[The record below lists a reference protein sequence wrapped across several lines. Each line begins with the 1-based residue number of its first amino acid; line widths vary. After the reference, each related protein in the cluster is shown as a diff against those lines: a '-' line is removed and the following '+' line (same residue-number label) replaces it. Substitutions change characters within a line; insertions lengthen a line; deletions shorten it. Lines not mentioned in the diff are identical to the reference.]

1 MLRQILLVS
10 CVFVITLL
18 GLRAFGVTMAGPV
31 AIALSCIAAV
41 ACLRSGGESL
51 AALGLTRQR
60 PLRTGLLALGCA
72 ILGYAAAAIGTL
84 VATRVLGWPPL
95 QSGQVGAI
103 AGNLP
108 MLLGM
113 LAIAWS
119 TAAFGEELLFRGFL
133 LGRLRAL
140 LGGGLG
146 VGIVAAFVQ
155 ALVFGLAHAYQ
166 GPTGILVTGLIGLVF
181 GLLYL
186 RLRALWPLV
195 IAHGLIDTVGLLAL
209 YAGMASR

>member
-1 MLRQILLVS
+1 MLRQILIVS
-10 CVFVITLL
+10 CVFGITLF
-18 GLRAFGVTMAGPV
+18 GLTAFGMTMAGPV
-31 AIALSCIAAV
+31 AISLSGIAAV
-41 ACLRSGGESL
+41 VCLRSGGESW

-60 PLRTGLLALGCA
+60 PLRMGLVALGCA
-72 ILGYAAAAIGTL
+72 ILGYVVAAIGTV
-84 VATRVLGWPPL
+84 VATRVLGWAPM
-95 QSGQVGAI
+95 QSGQIGAV

-155 ALVFGLAHAYQ
+155 ALLFGLAHAYQ
-166 GPTGILVTGLIGLVF
+166 GPTGILATGLIGLVF

-186 RLRALWPLV
+186 RLRTLWPLV

-209 YAGMASR
+209 YAGMAPR

>member
-1 MLRQILLVS
+1 M
-10 CVFVITLL
+10 
-18 GLRAFGVTMAGPV
+18 
-31 AIALSCIAAV
+31 
-41 ACLRSGGESL
+41 
-51 AALGLTRQR
+51 
-60 PLRTGLLALGCA
+60 ALGCA

-84 VATRVLGWPPL
+84 VAIRVFGWAPV
-95 QSGQVGAI
+95 QSGQVGAV

-119 TAAFGEELLFRGFL
+119 TAAFGEEVLFRGFL

-146 VGIVAAFVQ
+146 VGVVAAFVQ
-155 ALVFGLAHAYQ
+155 ALLFGLAHAYQ

-186 RLRALWPLV
+186 RMRSLWPLV

-209 YAGMASR
+209 YAGMGSG

>member
-1 MLRQILLVS
+1 
-10 CVFVITLL
+10 
-18 GLRAFGVTMAGPV
+18 MAGPIAV
-31 AIALSCIAAV
+31 ALSGIVAV

-51 AALGLTRQR
+51 SALGWVRQR
-60 PLRTGLLALGCA
+60 PLNTVLAALGCA
-72 ILGYAAAAIGTL
+72 ILGYAVAAAGTL
-84 VATRVLGWPPL
+84 VATRVLGWPPM
-95 QSGQVGAI
+95 QSGKAGAV

-108 MLLGM
+108 MLLGL

-119 TAAFGEELLFRGFL
+119 TTAFGEELLFRGFL

-140 LGGGLG
+140 LGSGLG
-146 VGIVAAFVQ
+146 VGVAAAFVQ
-155 ALVFGLAHAYQ
+155 TLMFGLAHAYQ

-186 RLRALWPLV
+186 RLRVLWPLV

-209 YAGMASR
+209 YAGRVPR

>member
-1 MLRQILLVS
+1 MAVG
-10 CVFVITLL
+10 CAVL
-18 GLRAFGVTMAGPV
+18 GY
-31 AIALSCIAAV
+31 IAAAV
-41 ACLRSGGESL
+41 A
-51 AALGLTRQR
+51 TV
-60 PLRTGLLALGCA
+60 
-72 ILGYAAAAIGTL
+72 
-84 VATRVLGWPPL
+84 VATRVLGWAPM
-95 QSGQVGAI
+95 QSGKIGAI

-108 MLLGM
+108 MLLGL

-140 LGGGLG
+140 LGGGPG
-146 VGIVAAFVQ
+146 FGIVAAFVQ
-155 ALVFGLAHAYQ
+155 ALLFGLAHAYQ

-186 RLRALWPLV
+186 RLRVLWPLV

-209 YAGMASR
+209 YAGVVPR